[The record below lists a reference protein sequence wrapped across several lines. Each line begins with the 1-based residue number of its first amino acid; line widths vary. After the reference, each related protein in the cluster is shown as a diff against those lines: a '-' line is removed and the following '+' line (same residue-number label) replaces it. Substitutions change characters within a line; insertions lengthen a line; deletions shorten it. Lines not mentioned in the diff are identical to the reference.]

1 MKKLLPLFLGLLV
14 NSACL
19 AQIKIQEGKVR
30 ELNSKKTPI
39 EGVQIL
45 FSDAKATES
54 DVKGDFQLRFQD
66 KQAGDIIFKE
76 QIYKKGYE
84 LVNEHDFDILKI
96 SSTSRLGVD
105 IILATEGTV
114 DAAKQEYY
122 DVSFEALENGY
133 KRRINGLRKQLSQK
147 KISNQEYEQK
157 SKQLQKENYRLK
169 ASLDTLADKFARV
182 NFDDVAPFYE
192 EALQLFKKGEIDKAI
207 EVLEGTDPQEKTRKI
222 LEEQKR
228 IKKAKAAIAEQEE
241 ELNRQ
246 KKDQIENLRL
256 LADMYNLKFDPE
268 KAEIQFDQ
276 LLALDSTDLDILS
289 SAAAFFYEQH
299 LYTKALDT
307 YQKIRIHPEVSDWQ
321 KANAA
326 SFLGGI
332 YTNIGQLEQ
341 AMESFKMYSA
351 TYQQLS
357 RKDTSSF
364 YKSNLAISYSKLGST
379 HTSLG
384 NLEKALDYFER
395 RSQLGQ
401 ELYDSY
407 PTNVSFKNGLAISYF
422 KLGNFYNVQ
431 LKHSFTALSYFEQ
444 AEHHWLELVKIA
456 PQFASFKQYLNIVQ
470 GEIVKIKYNNLI
482 EFNQKISETQ
492 DTFALYQLYTRYCD
506 TLRQKAD
513 FDEIYRAELSSALNS
528 RAWYGLFL
536 GKFEASESDIREG
549 LQLKL
554 ENKYLHTNLAPALL
568 LQGKFELAKT
578 EYMFWKDKLFDE
590 ERSYKELFLSDIMEF
605 EQVGIIPES
614 RRSDIEKIKALL
626 RN

>member
-1 MKKLLPLFLGLLV
+1 
-14 NSACL
+14 
-19 AQIKIQEGKVR
+19 
-30 ELNSKKTPI
+30 
-39 EGVQIL
+39 
-45 FSDAKATES
+45 
-54 DVKGDFQLRFQD
+54 
-66 KQAGDIIFKE
+66 
-76 QIYKKGYE
+76 
-84 LVNEHDFDILKI
+84 
-96 SSTSRLGVD
+96 
-105 IILATEGTV
+105 
-114 DAAKQEYY
+114 
-122 DVSFEALENGY
+122 
-133 KRRINGLRKQLSQK
+133 
-147 KISNQEYEQK
+147 
-157 SKQLQKENYRLK
+157 
-169 ASLDTLADKFARV
+169 
-182 NFDDVAPFYE
+182 
-192 EALQLFKKGEIDKAI
+192 
-207 EVLEGTDPQEKTRKI
+207 
-222 LEEQKR
+222 
-228 IKKAKAAIAEQEE
+228 
-241 ELNRQ
+241 
-246 KKDQIENLRL
+246 
-256 LADMYNLKFDPE
+256 
-268 KAEIQFDQ
+268 
-276 LLALDSTDLDILS
+276 
-289 SAAAFFYEQH
+289 
-299 LYTKALDT
+299 
-307 YQKIRIHPEVSDWQ
+307 
-321 KANAA
+321 
-326 SFLGGI
+326 
-332 YTNIGQLEQ
+332 
-341 AMESFKMYSA
+341 
-351 TYQQLS
+351 
-357 RKDTSSF
+357 
-364 YKSNLAISYSKLGST
+364 
-379 HTSLG
+379 
-384 NLEKALDYFER
+384 LEKALDYFER